1 MKKLTIQLSL
11 SFKVIGAVLLIS
23 LFFFLPAAYVNIEHS
38 RKMLEAAYVEKAK
51 TIATKPC
58 DRTEHSCPV
67 KTVTR
72 TKQPATVEHIH
83 YDTNGRTR
91 NVEVHA
97 YPIFDDDGNV
107 AQMIEYS
114 LDVTERKRAEKALQ
128 KAHAQLERRVEE
140 RTVELVKT
148 NGQLKREIEERK
160 RAEEELK
167 QTYHELKDTQAQL
180 IQAAKLASIG
190 ELAAG
195 VAHELNQP
203 LMVIR
208 LNAQLLM
215 RNLRK
220 NALGRDEQMKQLD
233 PIERN
238 TKRMMNIINHL
249 RTFSRQAQIEFS
261 PQDVN
266 KIIEGAFLMLGE
278 QLRLH
283 NIEVNNNLSPNL
295 PKVLGNANQ
304 IEQVFLN
311 LLTNARDAIEAKGAR
326 GSRRIEIVT
335 QISDKNNECVEIL
348 FKDNGEGISKD
359 TLENVFDPFFTTKD
373 VGKGTGLGLSISY
386 GIIQDHQGEIEMV
399 ETGPEGTT
407 CRIRLPIKR
416 EIA

>member
-311 LLTNARDAIEAKGAR
+311 LLTNARDAIGAKGAR